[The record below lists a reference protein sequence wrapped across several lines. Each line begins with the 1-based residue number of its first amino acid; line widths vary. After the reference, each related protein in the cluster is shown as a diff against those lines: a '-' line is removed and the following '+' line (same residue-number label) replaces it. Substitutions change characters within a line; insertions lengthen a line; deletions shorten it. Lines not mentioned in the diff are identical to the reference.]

1 MSILKKRSKNTSSHD
16 ELKKVYMSCLP
27 TMFQTPG
34 KYIGNSTLRSR
45 SIPVGSP
52 RPVRSKDFNSQT
64 SRSIKV
70 QSLEEWNTVHGY
82 SKNTNVFI
90 ILGEYPDLKQ
100 SLKERGWVENPD
112 PDSPF
117 FNLLW
122 ARSAKVP
129 IKIKDDQTINHFPKN
144 FELSCKWNFCDNIRK
159 TKKLFDINPN
169 SFFPRCYRMIGKDY
183 DEFCD
188 VFKIYKAISILK
200 TFAFFKSGY
209 CYEKIITSMNVARRW
224 MNFVEKEA
232 KADYERSSSSVYS
245 YEWKIICS
253 SNAQEASNEFYKHNG
268 AKNLIPLEVLP
279 QATEDFLEK
288 LTNFD
293 PQVSICGSK
302 NVWIVKPGGKSRGR
316 DIMVFSNLDDI
327 KSYTQNSQQWVVQKY
342 IENPLL
348 IQNKKFDIREWVLV
362 SNSNPLTI
370 WVYLSSYLRFSV
382 ENYDISNLSNKYS
395 HLTNNS
401 ISKHSKKFKT
411 IGNGCM
417 WHITQFID
425 YLRERRHK
433 DYWRESIFPKIKE
446 IITYSIS
453 SAGNLGRKNC
463 IELFGYDFMI
473 DNTLTPWLIEI
484 NSSPAMDYS
493 TVISI

>member
-1 MSILKKRSKNTSSHD
+1 
-16 ELKKVYMSCLP
+16 V
-27 TMFQTPG
+27 
-34 KYIGNSTLRSR
+34 
-45 SIPVGSP
+45 
-52 RPVRSKDFNSQT
+52 
-64 SRSIKV
+64 
-70 QSLEEWNTVHGY
+70 
-82 SKNTNVFI
+82 
-90 ILGEYPDLKQ
+90 
-100 SLKERGWVENPD
+100 
-112 PDSPF
+112 
-117 FNLLW
+117 
-122 ARSAKVP
+122 
-129 IKIKDDQTINHFPKN
+129 
-144 FELSCKWNFCDNIRK
+144 
-159 TKKLFDINPN
+159 
-169 SFFPRCYRMIGKDY
+169 
-183 DEFCD
+183 
-188 VFKIYKAISILK
+188 
-200 TFAFFKSGY
+200 
-209 CYEKIITSMNVARRW
+209 
-224 MNFVEKEA
+224 
-232 KADYERSSSSVYS
+232 
-245 YEWKIICS
+245 
-253 SNAQEASNEFYKHNG
+253 
-268 AKNLIPLEVLP
+268 KNLIPLEILP

-316 DIMVFSNLDDI
+316 DIMVFSNLEDI

-348 IQNKKFDIREWVLV
+348 IQNKKFDIRQWVLV

-370 WVYLSSYLRFSV
+370 WVYPLSYLRFSV
-382 ENYDISNLSNKYS
+382 ENYDLSNLSNKYS

-401 ISKHSKKFKT
+401 ISKNSKKFKS

-417 WHITQFID
+417 WHISQFID

-433 DYWRESIFPKIKE
+433 DYWRETIFPKIKD